1 MKPQKTKAVKKFLK
15 SQGWEF
21 LRDGKGSHELWGNP
35 QTGDRLSIPAGHGE
49 VSPGVLRQSEAVLPN
64 VPREWK

>member
-35 QTGDRLSIPAGHGE
+35 QTGHGE
-49 VSPGVLRQSEAVLPN
+49 VSPGVLRQLEAVLPN